1 VLAGSFETAC
11 RLLHDQVGVVKF
23 DSLKTLMLTIYSR
36 SRTAYQGLPYL
47 PTLYSYPQRN
57 WRDADLKGILPAIGC
72 KLSDLTTRLQ
82 ECYQL
87 TTSGKFQE
95 AVEKF
100 RSLLLNVLFLVADTK
115 QDVAEAQQLLEIC
128 REYTLG
134 LMLEL
139 DRKQLPKDT
148 LEQQK
153 RSCEMAAYFTH
164 CKLQPIHQILTLRTA
179 LGLFFKLKNYQTA
192 GSFAR
197 RLLEFGPT
205 ADVLVRIRKMLQDCD
220 KSPTDKQKL
229 NYDEHNPFS
238 ICAASYKPIYRGK
251 PEEKC
256 PLCESSYLPQYKNS
270 LCTVCQVAQ
279 VGKDCT
285 GLTICSL
292 QFL

>member
-1 VLAGSFETAC
+1 
-11 RLLHDQVGVVKF
+11 
-23 DSLKTLMLTIYSR
+23 MLTIYLR
-36 SRTAYQGLPYL
+36 SRTGYQGLTYL

-57 WRDADLKGILPAIGC
+57 LHDASLKGGLPAIGC
-72 KLSDLTTRLQ
+72 KLSHLETRLPAY
-82 ECYQL
+82 YQL
-87 TTSGKFQE
+87 TTSGKFKE
-95 AVEKF
+95 AIDKF
-100 RSLLLNVLFLVADTK
+100 QLLLLNVLFLVADTK

-179 LGLFFKLKNYQTA
+179 LNLFFKLKNYQTA

-197 RLLEFGPT
+197 RLLELGPKS
-205 ADVLVRIRKMLQDCD
+205 DVSAQTRKILQACD
-220 KSPTDKQKL
+220 KSPTDEHKL
-229 NYDEHNPFS
+229 IYDEHNPFS
-238 ICAASYKPIYRGK
+238 ICATSYKPIYRGK

-279 VGKDCT
+279 VGKDCI
-285 GLTICSL
+285 GLRISPL
-292 QFL
+292 QFR